1 MEDVI
6 TLKNVDLIYRS
17 AESLSVKKITK
28 MLLNGK
34 WKSSLQAEYRAL
46 HGISF
51 SIEKGSVY
59 GIIGNNGAGKS
70 TLLRILSGA
79 MSPTSGTVKRH
90 YRTINL
96 LALGV
101 GFTRDLT
108 GYENIFLNGMILG
121 FSKQEIQQKLEEII
135 SYSELGDFVYKPM
148 KTYSSGM
155 ISRLAFSIGIHL
167 KPDVLL
173 VDEILSV
180 GDGRFREKSFQSIRR
195 YIEGENTTAVLVSHS
210 MQQIRELCRFCIWIE
225 KGELI
230 AVGDTSTIT
239 NTYEQV
245 NKGQMTLLQAKEY
258 LKQERKICRSD
269 ET

>member
-1 MEDVI
+1 MEEMI
-6 TLKNVDLIYRS
+6 ILKDVDLIYRS
-17 AESLSVKKITK
+17 AESLSVKKIVK
-28 MLLNGK
+28 MFMSGK
-34 WKSSLQAEYRAL
+34 HKRGLRSEYRAL

-51 SIEKGSVY
+51 TIERGSVY

-79 MSPTSGTVKRH
+79 MSPTSGTVERH

-101 GFTRDLT
+101 GFTKELT

-121 FSKQEIQQKLEEII
+121 FSRKEIQEKLQEIID
-135 SYSELGDFVYKPM
+135 YSELGEFVYKPM
-148 KTYSSGM
+148 KTYSNGM
-155 ISRLAFSIGIHL
+155 ISRLGFSIAIHL

-180 GDGRFREKSFQSIRR
+180 GDTRFREKSFRSIRQ
-195 YIEGENTTAVLVSHS
+195 YIEDENTTAVLVSHS
-210 MQQIRELCRFCIWIE
+210 MQQIRELCRYCIWIE

-230 AVGDTSTIT
+230 ANGDTRTVT
-239 NTYEQV
+239 DAYEQV
-245 NKGQMTLLQAKEY
+245 NKGQMTLAQAKEIFG
-258 LKQERKICRSD
+258 QV
-269 ET
+269 